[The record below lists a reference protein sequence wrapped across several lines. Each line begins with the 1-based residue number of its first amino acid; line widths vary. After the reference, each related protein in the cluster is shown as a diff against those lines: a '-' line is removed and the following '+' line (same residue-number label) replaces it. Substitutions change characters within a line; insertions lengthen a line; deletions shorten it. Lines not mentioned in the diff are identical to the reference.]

1 MSLETKILSTINE
14 EFDKGLA
21 VISSSNTWL
30 INCKRGTADHFY
42 GCVSN
47 VLVGNPLT
55 SPVFKVRGFI
65 EVVVHAPTLVAVV
78 GNAEVRVN
86 ERSFG
91 TWRAIPVHTGWHV
104 YVTARNGSAYMAVYG
119 LEGRPSRVV
128 NGALFSMK
136 PLYDIDIDISA
147 RYVPPSLV
155 AEYVT
160 GKDDDGTYLLSRI
173 LQHIKLACEMARSG
187 ARLVRVKVGG
197 LVYDVWVKEVE

>member
-1 MSLETKILSTINE
+1 MSLETKVLSTINE
-14 EFDKGLA
+14 EFDRGLT

-30 INCKRGTADHFY
+30 IKRKRKTVDYFY
-42 GCVSN
+42 SCVSN
-47 VLVGNPLT
+47 VLVGNPLL
-55 SPVFKVRGFI
+55 SPVFKVKGSLG
-65 EVVVHAPTLVAVV
+65 VVIHVPSLVAVV
-78 GNAEVRVN
+78 GDAEVRVN
-86 ERSFG
+86 ERSCG
-91 TWRAIPVHTGWHV
+91 TWRAIPVRAGWHV
-104 YVTARNGSAYMAVYG
+104 HVTARNGSAYMAVYG

-136 PLYDIDIDISA
+136 PLYNIDADISA

-155 AEYVT
+155 AECAT
-160 GKDDDGTYLLSRI
+160 SKDNVGTHLLSRI